1 MQYVQRNCTGPSL
14 HIAKSSWKR
23 RYIKEYWLSFS
34 QGFIFFGFVI
44 IDTKNLSY
52 FYHIHDGSGGYVG
65 LFIGY
70 TISQAPSLLLSFIT
84 WIRTVPKSLKQMLS
98 NNGNGY

>member
-1 MQYVQRNCTGPSL
+1 MT
-14 HIAKSSWKR
+14 
-23 RYIKEYWLSFS
+23 
-34 QGFIFFGFVI
+34 
-44 IDTKNLSY
+44 
-52 FYHIHDGSGGYVG
+52 IHDGSGGYVG